1 MVDEEKNGSAKEAER
16 KIDADI
22 EKQEELRRSKDL
34 IEKGIAGTEI
44 VSEMEQAFIDYAMS
58 VIVDRALPAVEDGL
72 KPVHRRILYAM
83 HTLGLDT
90 SKATMKS
97 ARIVGETMGKYHPHG
112 NLAIYDAMVRM
123 AQDFS
128 LRYPLVHG
136 QGNFGCFAGNV
147 KVALVD
153 GRNLSFKELVEENNK
168 GIQNFCYTI
177 KSNGSIGAEKI
188 LHPRITK
195 TDAEVIKII
204 LDNGQEMICTPDHK
218 FMLRN
223 GEFKQAQHL
232 TKEDSL
238 MPLYEKEIGIIPRAN
253 HKIKRIEKL
262 SEKIDVYDIEV
273 PNTHNFALASG
284 IFVHNS
290 MDGDSPAADRYTE
303 AKLSKISAE
312 LLEDIEKK
320 TVKMRGNFD
329 NSLEEPE
336 ILPAKLPNLLLNG
349 ATGIAVGMATNI
361 PPHNLTEVC
370 DAIVECINKP
380 GSTIE
385 ELHEIV
391 KGPDFP
397 TGGIITGTSGIDE
410 MYKNGKGKVVIRG
423 RTSVEE
429 HKGRPV
435 IIITE
440 IPYMV
445 NKSDLVK
452 AIAKLATEKKLPDVY
467 DLRDESKGLGKIRI
481 VVELKKEADPKF
493 TLNKLYTST
502 NLETSFDANMLALVG
517 NKPRI
522 LNLKQIIEEYIKYRQ
537 LIIRNRSKFDLKKAE
552 DRLEIV
558 LGLLIALRNIDKIV
572 EFIKKSANATDALE
586 GLTKK
591 FDLTERQA
599 KAVLEIKL
607 QQLTKLEDG
616 KLKDEEKELKET
628 ITELKRILGDEKEIF
643 RIIKSEVQELKRKYG
658 DERRTRIIK
667 KVEEITEK
675 DLIEKKD
682 VVVMITNAGYL
693 KRVDVKSYREQKRG
707 GAGGAG
713 GDLKEE
719 DFVKNLIT
727 CSTHDYLLFFTS
739 RGKIYWLKAND
750 VPASERQGRGK
761 AIINVLDLKEETLTN
776 AMAVKNFDKGY
787 LMFATKLGIVKKL
800 PLVDVSK
807 PRNAGVRVINLP
819 IDNSDAL
826 ISVKVVEDKQE
837 VILVTKKGQ
846 AIRFNSDEVRPM
858 GRSSYGGKGA
868 ELGKNDEVVSMEAIP
883 HDGKTTILTVT
894 NRGFGK
900 RSDLAEY
907 RKTSRG
913 AKGVI
918 NLNTSDKTG
927 EVISSLSVNGND
939 SVIATSTKGM
949 VIRISMR
956 DLRVMGRAT
965 QGVHVVKLKEGD
977 RVADIVKVP
986 KEDDIPVVG
995 QQELDVEK
1003 K

>member
-1 MVDEEKNGSAKEAER
+1 MAKEDEKNGGSEAEK
-16 KIDADI
+16 KIDAEI
-22 EKQEELRRSKDL
+22 ERQEELRRSKDL
-34 IEKGIAGTEI
+34 IEKGVAGTEI
-44 VSEMEQAFIDYAMS
+44 VAEMEQAFIDYAMS

-112 NLAIYDAMVRM
+112 NIAIYDAMVRM

-136 QGNFGCFAGNV
+136 QGNFG
-147 KVALVD
+147 
-153 GRNLSFKELVEENNK
+153 
-168 GIQNFCYTI
+168 
-177 KSNGSIGAEKI
+177 
-188 LHPRITK
+188 
-195 TDAEVIKII
+195 
-204 LDNGQEMICTPDHK
+204 
-218 FMLRN
+218 
-223 GEFKQAQHL
+223 
-232 TKEDSL
+232 
-238 MPLYEKEIGIIPRAN
+238 
-253 HKIKRIEKL
+253 
-262 SEKIDVYDIEV
+262 
-273 PNTHNFALASG
+273 
-284 IFVHNS
+284 S

-380 GSTIE
+380 AVTVD

-397 TGGIITGTSGIDE
+397 TGGIITGTSGIGE

-429 HKGRPV
+429 HKGRP
-435 IIITE
+435 IIVITE

-481 VVELKKEADPKF
+481 IIELKKEADPKF

-572 EFIKKSANATDALE
+572 EFIKRSANATDALE

-591 FDLTERQA
+591 FDLSERQA
-599 KAVLEIKL
+599 KAVLDIKL

-616 KLKDEEKELKET
+616 KLKDEEKELKQT
-628 ITELKRILGDEKEIF
+628 ITDLKRILGDEKEIL
-643 RIIKSEVQELKRKYG
+643 RLIKSEVQELKRKYG

-707 GAGGAG
+707 GAGVAG

-819 IDNSDAL
+819 NDNSDTL

-837 VILVTKKGQ
+837 VMLVTKKGQ

-858 GRSSYGGKGA
+858 GRSSYGVKGA

-894 NRGFGK
+894 SRGFGK
-900 RSDLAEY
+900 RSDLGEY

-949 VIRISMR
+949 VIRVSMR

-995 QQELDVEK
+995 RQELDVEK